1 MHRMKSLRTL
11 FISAVLALVCFSN
24 PAGAQENIDS
34 IAADA
39 APDSLVQGAGA
50 VDSLSQAPEVAES
63 LSAASHPRLLMDA
76 AEFEAMKRKI
86 AAAPD
91 SPLGMIHTLVME
103 GADRI
108 IAEREP
114 LTFRLDESGKRLL
127 QVSRKALTHI
137 FFCSYAYRYTD
148 DFRYLE
154 QVDTDLRSVCSFASW
169 NPTHFLDVAEMAAAV
184 AIGYD
189 WLYDALSDET
199 RELAVK
205 AIQDLAFAPAKNSD
219 YAWYRSSESNWN
231 QVCNAG
237 LTLAALAVRENC
249 PEAAQAVL
257 DDALLT
263 NMPVMNKI
271 YAPDGNYAEGPD
283 YWSYGTLYEVL
294 MLSAMESVLGT
305 DYGLSNCLGYDG
317 TADYILHCSGTAG
330 KLFNYSDNIGDDQ
343 PFYPL
348 WYFADRFSRPSLLY
362 GEIRKLKEGKYCDTE
377 NYRLLPLLALY
388 ASRLDEAVV
397 SEPESLIF
405 AGRGITPVV
414 MVRSSW
420 DEDAMYLGIKGGS
433 PSTSHSHLD
442 GGSFVFD
449 AYGVRWAADLER
461 QSYQSVE
468 NPIKK
473 LGGDFWNLGDG
484 SLRWELFRMN
494 NRQHNTLT
502 VNDKNH
508 YSAGC
513 AQLLESFCD
522 DSRKGGKFDL
532 TSLFG
537 GDLEYAVRTASIRWN
552 AYLEVRD
559 SLKAPAG
566 KKATVRWSMVTRA
579 DAVFCEDG
587 ILLSSGGV
595 KMKLSAAQPGVKY
608 HIWSGNPNDYKSKLN
623 VCNEPNPG
631 VSIVGFEF
639 TLQPGESLNLV
650 TTLRRSESD
659 GELADRIFA
668 LAAGQLKILDA
679 AIPSDRA
686 PRYYS
691 DSGGLVTSDIGWW
704 CSGFF
709 SGSLWLA
716 YEYTED
722 EQLKEAASRNSEK
735 LDLLVRQKTDHD
747 IGFQMMCSY
756 GQAYRI
762 TGSRRWL
769 GRLFEASEKLS
780 KRFNPTVGAIRSWDF
795 VRNDWQYPVI
805 IDNMMNLE
813 LLTRASA
820 LFRNDALRDIAVSH
834 ARTTARNAF
843 RPDFSSCHLVDYDPA
858 TGAVRSTQ
866 TVQGYAD
873 ASSWARGQA
882 WALYG
887 YTMMYRETGLEE
899 FLTQASGIAE
909 MLLSRLPSD
918 GIPYWDFDDPS
929 IPSALKDAS
938 AGAIMASAFAELSGL
953 VSDSSLSKS
962 CLEMA
967 RTQVRT
973 LSTIEYLAS
982 AGGNGGFLLKH
993 CVGNLPE
1000 KSEVDVALTYADYFF
1015 LEAVS
1020 RLAASK

>member
-1 MHRMKSLRTL
+1 MKSVRTII
-11 FISAVLALVCFSN
+11 ISILLILTGFLNS
-24 PAGAQENIDS
+24 AGAQDS
-34 IAADA
+34 LAVVTAQN
-39 APDSLVQGAGA
+39 APDSLALPA
-50 VDSLSQAPEVAES
+50 
-63 LSAASHPRLLMDA
+63 HPRLLMNA
-76 AEFEAMKRKI
+76 GEFEAMKAKI
-86 AAAPD
+86 AASPD
-91 SPLGMIHTLVME
+91 SPLAMIHSLVMA
-103 GADRI
+103 GADKI
-108 IAEREP
+108 VNGRET
-114 LTFRLDESGKRLL
+114 LEFRLDESGKRLL

-137 FFCSYAYRYTD
+137 YFCAYAYRYTS

-154 QVDTDLRSVCSFASW
+154 QADNDLRAVCSFTSW
-169 NPTHFLDVAEMAAAV
+169 NPSHFLDVAEMAAAV

-199 RELAVK
+199 KELAVK
-205 AIQDLAFAPAKNSD
+205 AIRDFAFVPAKD
-219 YAWYRSSESNWN
+219 AGYAWYRTSESNWN
-231 QVCNAG
+231 QVCNGG
-237 LTLAALAVRENC
+237 LTLAALALMDVC

-294 MLSAMESVLGT
+294 MLSAMDSVLGT
-305 DYGLSNCLGYDG
+305 DHGLSNCLGFDR

-348 WYFADRFSRPSLLY
+348 WYFADRFKNPSLLY
-362 GEIRKLKEGKYCDTE
+362 GEIQKLKAGKYCDTE
-377 NYRLLPLLALY
+377 NYRLLPLLTLY
-388 ASRLDEAVV
+388 ASRLDDAVV

-414 MVRSSW
+414 MTRTGW
-420 DEDAMYLGIKGGS
+420 EDDAMYLGIKGGS

-484 SLRWELFRMN
+484 SLRWALFRMN

-502 VNDKNH
+502 VNNKDH
-508 YSAGC
+508 HSAGR
-513 AQLLESFCD
+513 AELLKSFCD
-522 DSRKGGKFDL
+522 DSRKGGTFDL

-537 GDLEYAVRTASIRWN
+537 GDLEYAVRTAAIRWN
-552 AYLEVRD
+552 ASLEVTD
-559 SLKAPAG
+559 SLKAPEG

-579 DAVFCEDG
+579 EASLCDDG
-587 ILLSSGGV
+587 ILLSSNGV
-595 KMKLSAAQPGVKY
+595 TMKLSVDQERVKY
-608 HIWSGNPNDYKSKLN
+608 HIWSGNPKDYDSKLN

-639 TLQPGESLNLV
+639 TLDAGERLVAV
-650 TTLRRSESD
+650 TTLRRVESD
-659 GELADRIFA
+659 RELADRVFA
-668 LAAGQLKILDA
+668 LAGGQLKLLDA
-679 AIPSDRA
+679 AVPSDRA
-686 PRYYS
+686 PRYFS
-691 DSGGLVTSDIGWW
+691 ESEGLVTSDTGWW

-709 SGSLWLA
+709 PGSLWLA
-716 YEYTED
+716 YEYTGD
-722 EQLKEAASRNSEK
+722 ESLGEAATRNSEK
-735 LDLLVRQKTDHD
+735 LDLLVRQNTDHD

-769 GRLFEASEKLS
+769 GRLFESAEKLS
-780 KRFNPTVGAIRSWDF
+780 KRFNPSVGAIRSWDF
-795 VRNDWQYPVI
+795 VRKGWQYPVI

-813 LLTRASA
+813 LLTRASR
-820 LFRNDALRDIAVSH
+820 LFRNEALRETAVTH

-843 RPDFSSCHLVDYDPA
+843 RPDFTSYHLIDYDPS
-858 TGAVRSTQ
+858 TGAVRSAQ
-866 TVQGYAD
+866 TVQGYSD
-873 ASSWARGQA
+873 ASAWARGQA

-899 FLTQASGIAE
+899 FLTQASGIAQ

-918 GIPYWDFDDPS
+918 GIPYWDFDDPAV
-929 IPSALKDAS
+929 PSAYKDAS
-938 AGAIMASAFAELSGL
+938 AAAIMASAFAELSGL
-953 VSDSSLSKS
+953 LGDTPLAES

-973 LSTIEYLAS
+973 LSTIEYLAP
-982 AGGNGGFLLKH
+982 AGQNGGFLLKH
-993 CVGNLPE
+993 SVGNLPE
-1000 KSEVDVALTYADYFF
+1000 RSEVDVALTYADYYY
-1015 LEAVS
+1015 LEAIS

>member
-1 MHRMKSLRTL
+1 MKSLRTL
-11 FISAVLALVCFSN
+11 FVSAVLALFTFQN
-24 PAGAQENIDS
+24 PAAAQENIGS
-34 IAADA
+34 VAANA
-39 APDSLVQGAGA
+39 APDSLVQDAGVA
-50 VDSLSQAPEVAES
+50 DSLAQAHEVADT
-63 LSAASHPRLLMDA
+63 LSVALHPRLLMDA
-76 AEFEAMKRKI
+76 AEFEAMKKKI
-86 AAAPD
+86 AASPD

-108 IAEREP
+108 IREREP
-114 LTFRLDESGKRLL
+114 LTFKLDESGKRLL

-137 FFCSYAYRYTD
+137 YFCAYAYRYTG

-154 QVDTDLRSVCSFASW
+154 QADTDLRAVCSFTSW
-169 NPTHFLDVAEMAAAV
+169 NPSHFLDVAEMATAV

-199 RELAVK
+199 KELAVK
-205 AIQDLAFAPAKNSD
+205 AIQNLAFAPAKNAD
-219 YAWYRSSESNWN
+219 YAWYRTNESNWN

-237 LTLAALAVRENC
+237 LTLAALAVRESC

-263 NMPVMNKI
+263 NMPVMNRI

-305 DYGLSNCLGYDG
+305 DYGLSNCLGFDR
-317 TADYILHCSGTAG
+317 TADYILHCSGIAG

-348 WYFADRFSRPSLLY
+348 WYFADKFAKPSLLY
-362 GEIRKLKEGKYCDTE
+362 GEIQKLRSGKYCDTE
-377 NYRLLPLLALY
+377 NYRLLPLLTLY
-388 ASRLDEAVV
+388 ASRLDSAVV

-405 AGRGITPVV
+405 AGKGITPVV
-414 MVRSSW
+414 MTRSGW
-420 DEDAMYLGIKGGS
+420 EDDAMYLGIKGGS

-449 AYGVRWAADLER
+449 AYGVRWAVDLER

-473 LGGDFWNLGDG
+473 LGGDFWNLNDG
-484 SLRWELFRMN
+484 SLRWGLFRMN

-502 VNDKNH
+502 VNDKDH
-508 YSAGC
+508 RSAGR
-513 AQLLESFCD
+513 AELLKSFCD
-522 DSRKGGKFDL
+522 DSHKGGVFDL

-537 GDLEYAVRTASIRWN
+537 GDLETAVRTAAIRWN

-559 SLKAPAG
+559 SLKASAG
-566 KKATVRWSMVTRA
+566 QKATVRWSMVTRA
-579 DAVFCEDG
+579 DAELAEDG
-587 ILLSSGGV
+587 ILLSSNGIT
-595 KMKLSAAQPGVKY
+595 MKLSADQSRIKY
-608 HIWSGNPNDYKSKLN
+608 HIWSGNPKDYKSKLN
-623 VCNEPNPG
+623 VCDEPNPG

-639 TLQPGESLNLV
+639 TLQPGESLNVL
-650 TTLRRSESD
+650 TTLRRVESD
-659 GELADRIFA
+659 RELADRIFG
-668 LAAGQLKILDA
+668 LAAGQLKMLDA
-679 AIPSDRA
+679 AVPADRA
-686 PRYYS
+686 PRYFS
-691 DSGGLVTSDIGWW
+691 DSEGLVTSDIGWW

-709 SGSLWLA
+709 PGSLWLA
-716 YEYTED
+716 YEYTGD
-722 EQLKEAASRNSEK
+722 EVLKEAATRNSEK

-769 GRLFEASEKLS
+769 GRLFESAEKLS
-780 KRFNPTVGAIRSWDF
+780 KRFNPTVGAIKSWDF
-795 VRNDWQYPVI
+795 VRKDWQYPVI

-813 LLTRASA
+813 LLTRASK
-820 LFRNDALRDIAVSH
+820 LFRNDALRDVAVSH

-843 RPDFSSCHLVDYDPA
+843 RPDFTSCHLVDYDPS
-858 TGAVRSTQ
+858 TGAVRSKQ
-866 TVQGYAD
+866 TVQGYSD
-873 ASSWARGQA
+873 ASAWARGQA
-882 WALYG
+882 WAFYG

-899 FLTQASGIAE
+899 FLAQACDIAR

-918 GIPYWDFDDPS
+918 GIPYWDFDNPA
-929 IPSALKDAS
+929 IPAALKDAS

-953 VSDSSLSKS
+953 SKDPSLAKS

-973 LSTIEYLAS
+973 LSTIEYLAP
-982 AGGNGGFLLKH
+982 AGQNGGFLLKH
-993 CVGNLPE
+993 SVGNLPE
-1000 KSEVDVALTYADYFF
+1000 KSEVDVALTYADYYY

-1020 RLAASK
+1020 RLAAETK